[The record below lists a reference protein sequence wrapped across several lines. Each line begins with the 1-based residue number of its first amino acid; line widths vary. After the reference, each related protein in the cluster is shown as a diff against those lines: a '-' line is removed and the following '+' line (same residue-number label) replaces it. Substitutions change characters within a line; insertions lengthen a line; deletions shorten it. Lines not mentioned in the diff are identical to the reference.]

1 MLKKLDLYILSQFF
15 IILFLSIIGF
25 LSIFLV
31 VDLIENLDRFMDNNV
46 PKNIILE
53 YYVYSLPYFLSIGLP
68 MSVLISTVVSLG
80 NIVKQNEWTAMK
92 ASGISIYR
100 VAIPLVLSGLFLSG
114 FSFLLDNKLVS
125 HGNEKRFDIDRDYVK
140 RKSRHKIKNTL
151 KNLIFQK
158 NLKTHISL
166 TKYSV
171 QKEKGYDLTLV
182 DLGHELITKRIDA
195 KKIKW
200 KNKEKKWSINNYSIR
215 FFDQEGREKK
225 VSIGKQDT
233 LIDLGF
239 FPKDIYQQAR
249 KPDELDF
256 FALTDI
262 IKKLKRNG
270 VETIKWEVTRYLKI
284 SFAFTNLIVV
294 LCGIPLVVIR
304 EKGEISFGAGAS
316 IFVIFGYY
324 AFIKFGQS
332 LGFKGILSPIIS
344 AWIGNIIFLLIGI
357 GLFLKSRT

>member
-1 MLKKLDLYILSQFF
+1 MFKKLDLYILSQFSVV
-15 IILFLSIIGF
+15 LFLSIVGF
-25 LSIFLV
+25 LSIFLI

-46 PKNIILE
+46 PKNIVIE
-53 YYVYSLPYFLSIGLP
+53 YYVYTFPYFLSIGLP

-80 NIVKQNEWTAMK
+80 YLVKRNEWTAMK

-100 VAIPLVLSGLFLSG
+100 VAIPLVLSGLLLSG
-114 FSFLLDNKLVS
+114 FSFFLDNKLVS
-125 HGNEKRFDIDRDYVK
+125 YGNEKRFDIDRDYVK

-182 DLGHELITKRIDA
+182 DLGHDLITRRIDA
-195 KKIKW
+195 KQINW
-200 KNKEKKWSINNYSIR
+200 KNKIGKWSINNYSIR
-215 FFDQEGREKK
+215 FFDEEGREKK

-233 LIDLGF
+233 LMDLGF
-239 FPKDIYQQAR
+239 LPKDIHQQAR

-256 FALTDI
+256 FALTNM

-270 VETIKWEVTRYLKI
+270 VDTIKWEVTRYLKI

-294 LCGIPLVVIR
+294 LCGIPLVIIR
-304 EKGEISFGAGAS
+304 EKGGISFGAGAS

-332 LGFKGILSPIIS
+332 LGFKGVLSPIIS

-357 GLFLKSRT
+357 GLFWKSRT